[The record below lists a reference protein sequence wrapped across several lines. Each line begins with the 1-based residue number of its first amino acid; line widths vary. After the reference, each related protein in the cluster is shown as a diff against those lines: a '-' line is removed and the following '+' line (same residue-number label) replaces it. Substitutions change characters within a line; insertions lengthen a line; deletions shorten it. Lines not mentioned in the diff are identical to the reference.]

1 MQTANILLALG
12 GDTGNT
18 VPKFQVTAAE
28 IAVLRALHGD
38 EAVFE
43 IEPIEEEIEVS
54 RRDEIARLNGIY
66 GQARIDDGSGNKV
79 SVIAALYPGAAA
91 PVFTA
96 LDDLEIPE
104 VFFKSVER
112 TKPIAPKKPTKAAKK
127 APKSKEGAV
136 ENEDETAE
144 EEAGDMSDTFK

>member
-1 MQTANILLALG
+1 MQTANILLALA
-12 GDTGNT
+12 GDAGNT

-38 EAVFE
+38 EAVFD

-54 RRDEIARLNGIY
+54 RREELARLNLIY
-66 GQARIDDGSGNKV
+66 GGAKIDDGSGNKV

-91 PVFTA
+91 PVFTS

-104 VFFKSVER
+104 NFFKATER
-112 TKPIAPKKPTKAAKK
+112 TKPIAPKKVTKAAKK
-127 APKSKEGAV
+127 VPKSQEGA
-136 ENEDETAE
+136 EPDADED
-144 EEAGDMSDTFK
+144 AGEMTDTFK